1 MYIRVSLKLLTMSCQ
16 IQGDSEF
23 FLFTSSLANA
33 KCDGAIAFVGFS
45 LINII
50 IAFLSTY
57 IYSIRQQQRRMLL
70 KIDRYDGRN
79 TETEQW
85 RGEFYR
91 FLTLTAISQ
100 VVYILNVVFIITT
113 NLWQL
118 LIMILATTASEY
130 VLYYYNFIKSDK
142 YDRVTNRD
150 DI

>member
-1 MYIRVSLKLLTMSCQ
+1 MYLRVSLKLLTMSCQ
-16 IQGDSEF
+16 IQQDSEF

-33 KCDGAIAFVGFS
+33 KCDGVVAFVGFS

-57 IYSIRQQQRRMLL
+57 IYSIRHQQRRMLL
-70 KIDRYDGRN
+70 KIDRYDSQKA
-79 TETEQW
+79 ETEQW

-100 VVYILNVVFIITT
+100 VIYILNVVFIITT

-130 VLYYYNFIKSDK
+130 VLYQFDFIKGDK
-142 YDRVTNRD
+142 YDRLTMRD

>member
-1 MYIRVSLKLLTMSCQ
+1 MSCR
-16 IQGDSEF
+16 IQDSEF

-33 KCDGAIAFVGFS
+33 KCDGVVAFVGFS

-57 IYSIRQQQRRMLL
+57 IYSIRHQQRRMLL
-70 KIDRYDGRN
+70 KIDRYDSQKA
-79 TETEQW
+79 ETEQW

-100 VVYILNVVFIITT
+100 VVYILSVVFIINT

-118 LIMILATTASEY
+118 LIMIVATTASEY
-130 VLYYYNFIKSDK
+130 ILYKYNFIKGDK
-142 YDRVTNRD
+142 YDRLTMRD